1 MMPVNILVEGMT
13 DEPVAKKLL
22 KHIGLEIGVVYGRK
36 GKPYLLQR
44 SPIYNKVAQ
53 FAPWFVLLDLD
64 TDTQC
69 ASQAVTQWLPNPA
82 NGMRFRVAVR
92 SVEAWLMADRESM
105 ASFLS
110 VAPSKIQHSIEL
122 DLNPKQTL
130 INIARASR
138 DRSMREAI
146 VPRQDSGA
154 KVGPLYVAQLAEF
167 TEKYWRPHVAQEHSD
182 SLRRCINALS
192 TLTSFKQM

>member
-1 MMPVNILVEGMT
+1 MMPVNILVEGWT

-22 KHIGLEIGVVYGRK
+22 KHVGLEIGVVYGRK

-44 SPIYNKVAQ
+44 SPIYNKAAH

-64 TDTQC
+64 ADTPC
-69 ASQAVTQWLPNPA
+69 VSQAIAQWLPNPA
-82 NGMRFRVAVR
+82 NGMRFRVAVQ

-105 ASFLS
+105 ADFLS
-110 VAPSKIQHSIEL
+110 VAPSKIQHAIEL
-122 DLNPKQTL
+122 DINPKQTL
-130 INIARASR
+130 INIARTSR
-138 DRSMREAI
+138 DRSTREAI

-154 KVGPLYVAQLAEF
+154 KVGPLYAAQLTEF
-167 TEKYWRPHVAQEHSD
+167 TEKYWRPQVAQEHSD

-192 TLTSFKQM
+192 TLTTFL